1 MTEKQFD
8 GQAADRLIE
17 QVVNGRMT
25 RRQLLLRA
33 SVLGFSATAIGG
45 LLAACGSPS
54 SQSGATSTSASTS
67 APQYGGTYN
76 YPLDGDPV
84 GITPN
89 TYQESIG
96 YNVVRQI
103 FEGLMTYRLASD
115 GVTMDTVPALC
126 TDYEVSPDAKVFTF
140 TIRQG
145 VYFQPPVN
153 TEVTAADFVASW
165 NAVADPKS
173 WIPGTPAYILA
184 PIVGT
189 DATGAARHGLTG
201 VRALGKWTL
210 QVTLKDPFA
219 EFPASLGHPILSVW
233 PVAYATK
240 ETLARFEQKPVGT
253 GPYQL
258 QEWAHDREIDLV
270 RNPHWWAASATNGP
284 FVDAIHMP
292 EFTDPSTEWLAFQAG
307 NIDFSTVPVGQVQSS
322 EKLAAQKGWVAK
334 MWPQLAVEFIGINQR
349 DPVVGG
355 AKNLPLRQA
364 LSYSVDR
371 NAVIDT
377 VEEGVPLM
385 PNGMV
390 PVGIPGSNI
399 STLPYPYDPAKA
411 KSLVQSLGTVPSL
424 RLWYNT
430 GANFDEVLAPVQAG
444 WQAIG
449 LHVTMTGYEWG
460 TYLAKCARGT
470 QDQLFRLGWSADYP
484 SMDDFLYPLFQSSVS
499 NANTFTSYSNP
510 TVDALF
516 ATARG
521 TLDQTQRLQIYAEA
535 EKLILADAPV
545 IPMYFDRDYRVMNTR
560 VLGQQHDPMGSE
572 DMNLVWVAH

>member
-1 MTEKQFD
+1 MTDEQFRS
-8 GQAADRLIE
+8 QAADRLIE

-258 QEWAHDREIDLV
+258 RVAGSRPRDRLGAKPPLV
-270 RNPHWWAASATNGP
+270 GRQRDQRPLRRRHPHARVHRSLDRVARLPGRQ
-284 FVDAIHMP
+284 HR
-292 EFTDPSTEWLAFQAG
+292 LQHGAG
-307 NIDFSTVPVGQVQSS
+307 RSGAVVREARSS
-322 EKLAAQKGWVAK
+322 EGLGRQDVA
-334 MWPQLAVEFIGINQR
+334 
-349 DPVVGG
+349 
-355 AKNLPLRQA
+355 
-364 LSYSVDR
+364 
-371 NAVIDT
+371 
-377 VEEGVPLM
+377 
-385 PNGMV
+385 
-390 PVGIPGSNI
+390 
-399 STLPYPYDPAKA
+399 PA
-411 KSLVQSLGTVPSL
+411 
-424 RLWYNT
+424 R
-430 GANFDEVLAPVQAG
+430 
-444 WQAIG
+444 
-449 LHVTMTGYEWG
+449 
-460 TYLAKCARGT
+460 R
-470 QDQLFRLGWSADYP
+470 
-484 SMDDFLYPLFQSSVS
+484 
-499 NANTFTSYSNP
+499 
-510 TVDALF
+510 
-516 ATARG
+516 
-521 TLDQTQRLQIYAEA
+521 
-535 EKLILADAPV
+535 
-545 IPMYFDRDYRVMNTR
+545 
-560 VLGQQHDPMGSE
+560 
-572 DMNLVWVAH
+572 